1 MFSNDYRF
9 TGKHATYVKFLNAF
23 TRNLD
28 KTAEVAGIFAYAID
42 VYMIAPLIGIAYNR
56 HSPIDTSSTDSLN
69 ILSSQFISRQD
80 KLESIYRLI
89 MLSEKSNDLSADV
102 RIDRA
107 FKDDE
112 EPEKLSANM
121 DIFHQYVRGGIE
133 WLYEFFTNGASSQ
146 DDYLEKINELVK
158 QFADDFELTE
168 SIDLENL
175 M

>member
-42 VYMIAPLIGIAYNR
+42 VYMIAPLIGAAYNR
-56 HSPIDTSSTDSLN
+56 RSPVDTSSTDSLN

-80 KLESIYRLI
+80 KLESVYRLI
-89 MLSEKSNDLSADV
+89 MISEKSSNLSDDE

-112 EPEKLSANM
+112 QPEEFNANM
-121 DIFHQYVRGGIE
+121 DLFHQYTRGGIE
-133 WLYEFFTNGASSQ
+133 WLYEFFTDGASSQ
-146 DDYLEKINELVK
+146 NDYLEKINELVK

-168 SIDLENL
+168 SIDLESL

>member
-1 MFSNDYRF
+1 MFSTDYRI
-9 TGKHATYVKFLNAF
+9 TGKHATYVKFLNAY

-42 VYMIAPLIGIAYNR
+42 VYMIAPLIGVAYNR
-56 HSPIDTSSTDSLN
+56 RSPIDTSSTDSIN
-69 ILSSQFISRQD
+69 ILSSQFTSRQD
-80 KLESIYRLI
+80 KLESVYRLI
-89 MLSEKSNDLSADV
+89 MLSEKSTDLSADD
-102 RIDRA
+102 RIERA

-112 EPEKLSANM
+112 TPEKVIAHMEL
-121 DIFHQYVRGGIE
+121 FHQYMRGGIE
-133 WLYEFFTNGASSQ
+133 WLYEFFTDGASSQ

-168 SIDLENL
+168 SVSLESL